1 MIHHN
6 GLSIQI
12 LDDLAVH
19 RVECRSL
26 IITLEHYMELCFTQ
40 LSFEMEQTTNGRP
53 RWICYTYWHCLPWCS
68 FELECTTC
76 ADRSFQV
83 VWWNIFKLRRQRRQF
98 FHKFFLI
105 ETRNTRLSWK
115 ILTLLKCQR
124 ATSWPQWD
132 EFHGMFFISCSS
144 SILEISLQLRL
155 ISFLTSTSKFIQ
167 LELCFIQ
174 Y

>member
-76 ADRSFQV
+76 VDRSFQV
-83 VWWNIFKLRRQRRQF
+83 GWWSLIKVESQRGNSF
-98 FHKFFLI
+98 PKFFLI
-105 ETRNTRLSWK
+105 VTRNTCLMED
-115 ILTLLKCQR
+115 LTPLKCQPWLFIFILICLFTAR
-124 ATSWPQWD
+124 FLNFWCFPSADHLQS
-132 EFHGMFFISCSS
+132 FKYFFNFFGSCPF
-144 SILEISLQLRL
+144 LR
-155 ISFLTSTSKFIQ
+155 
-167 LELCFIQ
+167 
-174 Y
+174 YV